1 MERKEKRNV
10 LKGDSPDHPHAYT
23 NFYFKM
29 ECKVPEE
36 DLYSHTELVAVSPL
50 TSQSVESLP
59 SVDPAAAVESWLAN
73 LHQGEGQEYRSE
85 QYDNLGE
92 QYDTPCEQY
101 DTPYTTPSTQ
111 GLVRTMFPDIFIR
124 TTPPAAEPV
133 YQNIPTMLGNNKNVK
148 SPTCESKTSPNT
160 IHTTPGHCNKS
171 PCLADKHYA
180 CTDIL
185 KLHNLKP
192 KKLQSK
198 FAKSEEIIKSYSTP
212 TTSPRSS
219 TSQCNTKQDHKRMN
233 SVDSGLDSDFSQSFN
248 YKLNFFNNNGFS
260 GSFDNIIEN
269 SSHLQNVR
277 VSV

>member
-1 MERKEKRNV
+1 MLNIERKEKRRV
-10 LKGDSPDHPHAYT
+10 LIRDSPDHPHAYT

-59 SVDPAAAVESWLAN
+59 SVDPASAVESWLAN

-85 QYDNLGE
+85 HYANPGE
-92 QYDTPCEQY
+92 QYDTLGEHY

-111 GLVRTMFPDIFIR
+111 GLARTMFPDIFIR

-133 YQNIPTMLGNNKNVK
+133 YQNIPTMLANNKKGN
-148 SPTCESKTSPNT
+148 SPTSENKTSPKT
-160 IHTTPGHCNKS
+160 IHTTHGHCMKS

-185 KLHNLKP
+185 RPHNLKLKNLP
-192 KKLQSK
+192 LPVQVLHNATENK
-198 FAKSEEIIKSYSTP
+198 IIKE
-212 TTSPRSS
+212 
-219 TSQCNTKQDHKRMN
+219 
-233 SVDSGLDSDFSQSFN
+233 LI
-248 YKLNFFNNNGFS
+248 L
-260 GSFDNIIEN
+260 
-269 SSHLQNVR
+269 
-277 VSV
+277 